1 MYLYVVLEVDG
12 EEGRPA
18 PPNVAPGKEE
28 EEEEEEGIWPS
39 VSRTGVVHRF
49 ASFFVR
55 ELNGRGQAPVLHS
68 SANKEKRRRKGE
80 CVE

>member
-28 EEEEEEGIWPS
+28 EEGIWPS

-55 ELNGRGQAPVLHS
+55 EMNGRGQAPVLHS
-68 SANKEKRRRKGE
+68 SAKQREE
-80 CVE
+80 EE